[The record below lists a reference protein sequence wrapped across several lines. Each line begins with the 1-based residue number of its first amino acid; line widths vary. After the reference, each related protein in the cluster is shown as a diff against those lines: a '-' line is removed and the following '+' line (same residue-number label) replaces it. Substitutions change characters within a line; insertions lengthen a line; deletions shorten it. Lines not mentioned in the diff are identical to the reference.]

1 VEQVMMT
8 RRYSLSK
15 GEIIKLHQ
23 GSVRAIC
30 SSVLANNQDYHLL
43 DDLVQDINLILLS
56 QMSETIE
63 SLHETN
69 QIEYFVARV
78 VVNQVLSTSS
88 PFHTTYRLKQ
98 PKNTLQ
104 SDDYDS
110 LPDLLWQEIFKLD
123 SQKAK
128 DIVYLRFEY
137 GLKIQEIAKIKGC
150 SIRYIHKVLER
161 SLKKIKNNS
170 KN

>member
-1 VEQVMMT
+1 MIAK
-8 RRYSLSK
+8 RFSLSK
-15 GEIIKLHQ
+15 EEIITSNQ
-23 GSVRAIC
+23 GSIRAIC
-30 SSVLANNQDYHLL
+30 SSVLSNNNDIHLL
-43 DDLVQDINLILLS
+43 DYLIQDINLILLT
-56 QMSETIE
+56 QMDETIE

-69 QIEYFVARV
+69 QFEYFVARV

-98 PKNTLQ
+98 PKNTFKI
-104 SDDYDS
+104 DDYDS
-110 LPDLLWQEIFKLD
+110 LPDRLWQEVFKLD

>member
-1 VEQVMMT
+1 MMT
-8 RRYSLSK
+8 RRFSLSK
-15 GEIIKLHQ
+15 GEIITLHQ

-110 LPDLLWQEIFKLD
+110 LPDRLWQEIFKLD

-150 SIRYIHKVLER
+150 SIRYIHKVLAR

>member
-30 SSVLANNQDYHLL
+30 SSVLANNKDYHLL

-56 QMSETIE
+56 QISETIE

-69 QIEYFVARV
+69 QLEYFVARV
-78 VVNQVLSTSS
+78 VVN
-88 PFHTTYRLKQ
+88 
-98 PKNTLQ
+98 
-104 SDDYDS
+104 
-110 LPDLLWQEIFKLD
+110 
-123 SQKAK
+123 
-128 DIVYLRFEY
+128 
-137 GLKIQEIAKIKGC
+137 
-150 SIRYIHKVLER
+150 
-161 SLKKIKNNS
+161 
-170 KN
+170 